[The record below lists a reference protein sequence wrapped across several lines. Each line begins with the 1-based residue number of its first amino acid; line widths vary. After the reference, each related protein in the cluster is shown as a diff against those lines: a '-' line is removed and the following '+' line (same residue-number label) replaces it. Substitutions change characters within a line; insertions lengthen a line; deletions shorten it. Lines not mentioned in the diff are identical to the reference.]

1 MKLSFLIFLACLPL
15 ITTVTAQVPE
25 DFGYI
30 VNEMPDIAL
39 EIRYSSKENFM
50 GRVVNGYESPKVV
63 LTKKALSA
71 LKKAQTEFKQL
82 GYGIKVFDAY
92 RPQRAVDE
100 FMQWIKEEK
109 DTIMKYKYYPQLDKK
124 NLVPQGYIAEKSG
137 HSRGSTI
144 DLSLVYLDGE
154 KKGKEL
160 EMGGEW
166 DYFGIR
172 SNYDYPEISSKQ
184 KENRALLQKIMIK
197 HGFLPYAEEWWHFT
211 LAKEPFPNQYFD
223 F

>member
-166 DYFGIR
+166 DYFGKR

>member
-1 MKLSFLIFLACLPL
+1 MKHAFLVFLTSLPL
-15 ITTVTAQVPE
+15 ISTVTAQVPE
-25 DFGYI
+25 YFGYI
-30 VNEMPDIAL
+30 INEMPDIAL
-39 EIRYSSKENFM
+39 EIRYASKENFM

-109 DTIMKYKYYPQLDKK
+109 DTIMKHKYYPQLDKK

-137 HSRGSTI
+137 HSRGSTL
-144 DLSLVYLDGE
+144 DLSLVYLDGV
-154 KKGKEL
+154 KKGQEVD
-160 EMGGEW
+160 MGGEW
-166 DYFGIR
+166 DYFGKR

-184 KENRALLQKIMIK
+184 KEKRALLQKIMIK

>member
-1 MKLSFLIFLACLPL
+1 MKHSFFIFLASISL
-15 ITTVTAQVPE
+15 INSVAAQIPD

-30 VNEMPDIAL
+30 ADEIPDIKL
-39 EIRYSSKENFM
+39 EIRYATKENFM
-50 GRVVNGYESPKVV
+50 GRVVNGYSSPKVV

-71 LKKAQTEFKQL
+71 IKKAQTEFMQL

-92 RPQRAVDE
+92 RPQRAVDD
-100 FMQWIKEEK
+100 FMQWIKAEK
-109 DTIMKYKYYPQLDKK
+109 DTVMKHKYYPQLDKK

-154 KKGKEL
+154 KKGQEVD
-160 EMGGEW
+160 MGGEW
-166 DYFGIR
+166 DYFGKR
-172 SNYDYPEISSKQ
+172 SNYDYPEISPKQ

-211 LAKEPFPNQYFD
+211 LAKEPFPIQYFD